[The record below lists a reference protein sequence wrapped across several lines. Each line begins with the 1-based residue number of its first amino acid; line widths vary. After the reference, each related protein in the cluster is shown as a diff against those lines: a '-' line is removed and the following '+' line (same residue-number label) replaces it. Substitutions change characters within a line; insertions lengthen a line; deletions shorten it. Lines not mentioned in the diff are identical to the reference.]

1 MEIARV
7 RMSSACVTLRRSL
20 NIFYGLSLREAE
32 IKPPV
37 VNEYLLEFLPV
48 GMATWNSKGRE
59 RETLQD

>member
-1 MEIARV
+1 MY
-7 RMSSACVTLRRSL
+7 SA
-20 NIFYGLSLREAE
+20 GLSLREARAE

-59 RETLQD
+59 RETLLD